1 MILEE
6 NKYKTLVRAG
16 EWKSPEDQKE
26 ILAMRVQVDE
36 IKKKK
41 ESRSRRFE
49 WKKKK
54 KPSDLKEVK
63 QVNDKKYHWCPR
75 HALWTLHK
83 PK

>member
-1 MILEE
+1 MILAE

-41 ESRSRRFE
+41 ESRSRIFE
-49 WKKKK
+49 WKKKKKK
-54 KPSDLKEVK
+54 KPSDLKDVK
-63 QVNDKKYHWCPR
+63 QVNDK
-75 HALWTLHK
+75 
-83 PK
+83 